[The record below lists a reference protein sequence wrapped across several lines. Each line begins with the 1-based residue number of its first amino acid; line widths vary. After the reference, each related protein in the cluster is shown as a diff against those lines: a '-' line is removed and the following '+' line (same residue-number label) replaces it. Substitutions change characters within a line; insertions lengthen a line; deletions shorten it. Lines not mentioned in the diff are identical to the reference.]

1 MKIYKSKIDWWLG
14 LLLVYPIYL
23 SVASLI
29 KEQWIY
35 GFAGLAFV
43 IGVVLFVSKTTRY
56 IINDTQL
63 IVKSL
68 WIVNNTIDISKIR
81 KIEKTNSI
89 LSSPALSLDR
99 IALYYNKYDEVY
111 ISPKEK
117 QDFLN
122 NLLEI
127 NPNIEVKI

>member
-14 LLLVYPIYL
+14 LLLIYPIYL

-29 KEQWIY
+29 KGQWLY
-35 GFAGLAFV
+35 GLAGLAFV

-56 IINDTQL
+56 IIKENQL
-63 IVKSL
+63 IVKSM

-81 KIEKTNSI
+81 KIEKSNSI

>member
-81 KIEKTNSI
+81 KVEKTNSI

>member
-1 MKIYKSKIDWWLG
+1 MKIYKSKVDWWLG

>member
-29 KEQWIY
+29 KGQWLY
-35 GFAGLAFV
+35 GLAGLAFV
-43 IGVVLFVSKTTRY
+43 IGVVLFISKTTRY
-56 IINDTQL
+56 IIKENQL
-63 IVKSL
+63 IVKSM
-68 WIVNNTIDISKIR
+68 WIVNEKIEISKIR
-81 KIEKTNSI
+81 KIEKSNSI